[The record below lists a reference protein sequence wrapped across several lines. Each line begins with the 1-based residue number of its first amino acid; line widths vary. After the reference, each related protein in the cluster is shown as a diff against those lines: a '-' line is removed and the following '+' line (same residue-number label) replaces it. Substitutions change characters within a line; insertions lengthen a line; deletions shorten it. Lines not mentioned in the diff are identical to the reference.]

1 MKNSVFQY
9 MKQGMVTGIERD
21 GEKSPGD
28 RSPRREAKL
37 EANVRKRIGADESEA
52 GGIPGSR
59 E

>member
-1 MKNSVFQY
+1 MGKSPQ
-9 MKQGMVTGIERD
+9 VTGNC
-21 GEKSPGD
+21 
-28 RSPRREAKL
+28 RREAKL